1 MYARVEDLHEDSLYF
16 LLRAGLLGRVDQ
28 GKKLNSKHAATN
40 TEQRWRADTHADQTV
55 LIIYLY
61 SSFWRSVDPAL
72 IPSLDEDWSYKSD
85 FEMFN
90 YSVAQYVQTLGLGV

>member
-1 MYARVEDLHEDSLYF
+1 M
-16 LLRAGLLGRVDQ
+16 
-28 GKKLNSKHAATN
+28 T
-40 TEQRWRADTHADQTV
+40 ADQTV

-90 YSVAQYVQTLGLGV
+90 YSLAQYVRTLGLAV